1 MAVRLAVIPP
11 RSDKVARDRGSSRRR
26 AAFRR
31 MRPWLSIVV
40 IVLVWY
46 ACAVTG
52 VLSPNTLPGPDR
64 ILLTGWRK
72 VVDGTLPQAL
82 LVSLGRVASGAAIGV
97 AAGLVLGVV
106 SGFSRIGEDVVDR
119 PVQMVR
125 TIPFTALVPLF
136 ILWFGLGETP
146 KVLLIVVASAVPV
159 YVNTFAGVRNV
170 DRKLVEVAHLYRL
183 GRLHTARTV
192 LLPGALPSVLTGLRF
207 ALGNAWIAV
216 IIAETVNSDAG
227 IGFVLINAQQFI
239 QTDVVVLCIAV
250 YAVLGL
256 LTDWLVRV
264 LERSLLSW
272 RSAFTGN

>member
-1 MAVRLAVIPP
+1 
-11 RSDKVARDRGSSRRR
+11 
-26 AAFRR
+26 
-31 MRPWLSIVV
+31 
-40 IVLVWY
+40 
-46 ACAVTG
+46 
-52 VLSPNTLPGPDR
+52 
-64 ILLTGWRK
+64 
-72 VVDGTLPQAL
+72 
-82 LVSLGRVASGAAIGV
+82 
-97 AAGLVLGVV
+97 
-106 SGFSRIGEDVVDR
+106 
-119 PVQMVR
+119 
-125 TIPFTALVPLF
+125 LF

>member
-119 PVQMVR
+119 
-125 TIPFTALVPLF
+125 
-136 ILWFGLGETP
+136 
-146 KVLLIVVASAVPV
+146 
-159 YVNTFAGVRNV
+159 
-170 DRKLVEVAHLYRL
+170 
-183 GRLHTARTV
+183 
-192 LLPGALPSVLTGLRF
+192 
-207 ALGNAWIAV
+207 
-216 IIAETVNSDAG
+216 
-227 IGFVLINAQQFI
+227 
-239 QTDVVVLCIAV
+239 
-250 YAVLGL
+250 
-256 LTDWLVRV
+256 
-264 LERSLLSW
+264 
-272 RSAFTGN
+272 

>member
-1 MAVRLAVIPP
+1 
-11 RSDKVARDRGSSRRR
+11 
-26 AAFRR
+26 

>member
-1 MAVRLAVIPP
+1 MAVRLAVIPQ

-26 AAFRR
+26 AALRR

-170 DRKLVEVAHLYRL
+170 DRKLVEVAQLYRL

>member
-1 MAVRLAVIPP
+1 
-11 RSDKVARDRGSSRRR
+11 
-26 AAFRR
+26 

-52 VLSPNTLPGPDR
+52 VLSPNTLPGPHR

-239 QTDVVVLCIAV
+239 QTDIVVLCIAV